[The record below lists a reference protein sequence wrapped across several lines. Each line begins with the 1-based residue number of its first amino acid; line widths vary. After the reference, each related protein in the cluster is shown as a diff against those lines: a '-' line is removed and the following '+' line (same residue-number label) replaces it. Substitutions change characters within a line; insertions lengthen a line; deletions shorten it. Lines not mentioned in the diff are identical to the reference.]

1 MNTSIKLFY
10 YNLQTAFYKIA
21 TDRTTVSDL
30 CYILD
35 NDRNYVILLLSVL
48 NNRMDV
54 VFSGLNKFINISLLQ
69 NDVVAMTSYPTTY
82 IGKFV
87 KINNINDIEKLF
99 KWIMDDNYYVK
110 KLTIGDNRPLWYYSH
125 QYTKKKDEFSDDI
138 LKEYNFK

>member
-10 YNLQTAFYKIA
+10 YNLKTAFYKIA
-21 TDRTTVSDL
+21 TDRTTVNDL

-35 NDRNYVILLLSVL
+35 NNRNYVILLLSVL

-54 VFSGLNKFINISLLQ
+54 VFSGLNKIINISLLQ
-69 NDVVAMTSYPTTY
+69 NDIVAITSYPTSY

-110 KLTIGDNRPLWYYSH
+110 KLTIGDSRPLWYYSH
-125 QYTKKKDEFSDDI
+125 EYTKKKDEFSDDI

>member
-10 YNLQTAFYKIA
+10 YNLKTAFYKIA
-21 TDRTTVSDL
+21 TDRTTISDL

-35 NDRNYVILLLSVL
+35 NNRNYVILLLSVL

-54 VFSGLNKFINISLLQ
+54 IFSGLKKFINISLLQ
-69 NDVVAMTSYPTTY
+69 NDVVALTSYPTTY

-87 KINNINDIEKLF
+87 KINDTNEIEKLF
-99 KWIMDDNYYVK
+99 KWIMNDNYYTR
-110 KLTIGDNRPLWYYSH
+110 KLIIGDSRPLWYYSH
-125 QYTKKKDEFSDDI
+125 EYTKKKDEFSEDI